1 MRISDWSSDVCSSDL
16 CCAAFDSRAKR
27 WQFFLPVGADSLYR
41 RRMQIHPLIE
51 SSTALTEF
59 CDLIKDSAFL
69 AVDTEFMRENTS
81 WPELCLIPVADS
93 HHAAANDPLA
103 SSIDLRPRL
112 DLLVAHEQVLHV
124 FHDGRPNVEIQPKK

>member
-51 SSTALTEF
+51 SSTALSEF
-59 CDLIKDSAFL
+59 CDLIKHSDFL
-69 AVDTEFMRENTS
+69 AVDTEFMRRNTF
-81 WPELCLIPVADS
+81 WPELGLIQGADC
-93 HHAAANDPLA
+93 HHTSEEHTSELQSLMRISYAL
-103 SSIDLRPRL
+103 
-112 DLLVAHEQVLHV
+112 
-124 FHDGRPNVEIQPKK
+124 FC